1 MIGVKALWSHF
12 HDNGAVM
19 TNPLTRIFSILIVG
33 CGICATA
40 QADIWRWTDAQG
52 KIHFVDSDTPIYTW
66 LDEMGK
72 VHYSDTPDH
81 YSAVKVELVWHSPNS
96 SLPNESPIGTKTPV
110 VKRQQYIPPGETEGE
125 RHEREQAE
133 AYYCKRAREIYDS
146 YLSAPRLYKTD
157 SDGNR
162 VYLSESEGA
171 ELLAD
176 TEMKVDALCH

>member
-1 MIGVKALWSHF
+1 MIGIKALWSHF

-19 TNPLTRIFSILIVG
+19 TNTLIKIISILILG
-33 CGICATA
+33 GGFCASA
-40 QADIWRWTDAQG
+40 HADIWRWTDAEG
-52 KIHFVDSDTPIYTW
+52 KVHFVDSDTPIYTW

-81 YSAVKVELVWHSPNS
+81 YSAVKVELVWHSPGRM
-96 SLPNESPIGTKTPV
+96 PNESPVGTKTPV
-110 VKRQQYIPPGETEGE
+110 VERKKYVPPGETEGE

-146 YLSAPRLYKTD
+146 YLSAPRLYETD

-171 ELLAD
+171 TLLAD
-176 TEMKVDALCH
+176 TKMKVDALCL